1 MKRVALLL
9 ILGCAV
15 VLARNVVITNPT
27 TQPIPIKQVASS
39 APIATPTASPVGTAT
54 ATPTATATA
63 TASAGTG
70 LADGD
75 PVSSWVD
82 SSGTGHNATQ
92 TGTARPTFKTNVVNG
107 KPVVRY
113 TTAGASQ
120 LNLSSAI
127 SGAAPWTVFAVVREV
142 SGQAGFGLKG
152 TGTPGVAAP
161 YIYAVGTDLL
171 VLMDRQIQQNFPNP
185 TPSSFVIASF
195 QGTSGSSSNC
205 YLNGFL
211 TSNSFTQGQTNSDNF
226 SILGQGDCD
235 IAEIIIYN
243 GTVALRA
250 KLVVLLTA
258 LITTG
263 ELPGPAEL
271 DAMVG
276 HRGKIKKYLHEHGAH
291 PTKAQLD
298 AVVTPMAV
306 GDRANIEKYL
316 GTKYGITVAG
326 GTAADPSTVAGLQGW
341 WKADT
346 LSSFDPTMLA
356 GLKGWWKADS
366 LALSDGAA
374 VSSWSDSSGFG
385 NTMTIAYGAPII
397 KTNIIAGK
405 QVVRFSGANQA
416 MQHAGQIITGP
427 YTVFAVSAA
436 ANNTQTGA
444 IFNSGTS
451 GPQTNLIDA
460 VGDAVWRTRSN
471 VGAVADAIEVG
482 GMAVGVWNSFTG
494 DWDGSNIHLYRNGL
508 LKATTAIASEGYGH
522 GSDFIGFDGT
532 QAGSFFAGDVA
543 EVLIYNTAL
552 STTDRQK
559 VEAYL
564 KAKYGLP

>member
-1 MKRVALLL
+1 
-9 ILGCAV
+9 
-15 VLARNVVITNPT
+15 
-27 TQPIPIKQVASS
+27 
-39 APIATPTASPVGTAT
+39 
-54 ATPTATATA
+54 
-63 TASAGTG
+63 
-70 LADGD
+70 
-75 PVSSWVD
+75 
-82 SSGTGHNATQ
+82 
-92 TGTARPTFKTNVVNG
+92 
-107 KPVVRY
+107 
-113 TTAGASQ
+113 
-120 LNLSSAI
+120 
-127 SGAAPWTVFAVVREV
+127 
-142 SGQAGFGLKG
+142 
-152 TGTPGVAAP
+152 
-161 YIYAVGTDLL
+161 
-171 VLMDRQIQQNFPNP
+171 
-185 TPSSFVIASF
+185 
-195 QGTSGSSSNC
+195 
-205 YLNGFL
+205 
-211 TSNSFTQGQTNSDNF
+211 
-226 SILGQGDCD
+226 
-235 IAEIIIYN
+235 
-243 GTVALRA
+243 
-250 KLVVLLTA
+250 
-258 LITTG
+258 
-263 ELPGPAEL
+263 
-271 DAMVG
+271 MVG
-276 HRGKIKKYLHEHGAH
+276 DRHKIRRYLRHHGAH
-291 PTKAQLD
+291 PTQEQLED
-298 AVVTPMAV
+298 VVTPMTV
-306 GDRANIEKYL
+306 GDRANVEKYL

-326 GTAADPSTVAGLQGW
+326 GTAVDPSTVAGLQGW

-374 VSSWSDSSGFG
+374 VPSWSDSSGFG
-385 NTMTIAYGAPII
+385 NTMTPAYGAPII

-416 MQHAGQIITGP
+416 MQYGAQIITGP

-508 LKATTAIASEGYGH
+508 LKATTAISSEGYGH
-522 GSDFIGFDGT
+522 GLNFIGFDGT
-532 QAGSFFAGDVA
+532 QVVSFFAGDVA